1 MHPERTTTGA
11 VEGDMLRR
19 ALRTFPTGVTVVTT
33 RGPAGDH
40 GLTATSFTSVSLSP
54 PLVLV
59 CVQADSSGTATIA
72 ANGAFAVNVLTA
84 EQGALARRFASPD
97 RPRGPRAF
105 AGVGH
110 ASAVTGCPVFGSV
123 GAYLDCRL
131 VRAEPAG
138 DHVIFLGEVLALG
151 CEPESVPLLWLGG
164 RCEALAA

>member
-1 MHPERTTTGA
+1 MDLERT
-11 VEGDMLRR
+11 VEGDTLRR
-19 ALRTFPTGVTVVTT
+19 ALRTFPTGVTVVAT

-59 CVQADSSGTATIA
+59 CVRADSPGTATIA

-84 EQGALARRFASPD
+84 DQAALAQRFASPD
-97 RPRGPRAF
+97 RPRGLRAF
-105 AGVGH
+105 AGVDH
-110 ASAVTGCPVFGSV
+110 RSAVTGCPVFAGV

-131 VRAEPAG
+131 VRADPAG

-151 CEPESVPLLWLGG
+151 CEPESVPLLWHGG
-164 RCEALAA
+164 RVEALAA